1 MTKVKVSLRPIVH
14 NVNLPTVLKTTI
26 LPGESTE
33 RLFIA
38 TQLGEIFYIGDGV
51 IKTFLDIRHLII
63 KLGTFEEGVSSSGY
77 DERGL
82 LGLAFHPQFYQNGLF
97 YLHYSVAGTQGPGA
111 FSEQFKP
118 NPCDPK
124 TLNLKWFNR
133 NTQYDHIDTVE
144 EWTLQSNGQAQKR
157 RTLLNVRRPFFN
169 HNGVNSLNFSP
180 ETGKLVFTNGD
191 GGSGYDPFNLSQDDL
206 EIAGKIIEIDVSK
219 NTFINNPPVVTRF
232 NELPLSIQETL
243 TVIAKGVRNITGI
256 SFQRFYNQYIKYTGN
271 VGQDIV
277 ESIFS
282 FVQYKPIPVTELV
295 QMHFM
300 RLTLNQN
307 GFINFGWRGWEGDLP
322 TSFIRHCSENQTLDE
337 RTMVYYDETIQTSVK
352 RILPLLSYFHKDS
365 RTDKF
370 GGTSL
375 TGVQP
380 YMGNAIPNLTGS
392 VVFTDLAK
400 KGESQS
406 PIKGVLAYTRA
417 GTDGK
422 HADFHAIETN
432 YDFGTQPAY
441 YMSLG
446 TNSDQTKLYLGVY
459 SSMKVTDF
467 NKGTIF
473 EIIP

>member
-1 MTKVKVSLRPIVH
+1 MG
-14 NVNLPTVLKTTI
+14 
-26 LPGESTE
+26 GE
-33 RLFIA
+33 
-38 TQLGEIFYIGDGV
+38 DG
-51 IKTFLDIRHLII
+51 K
-63 KLGTFEEGVSSSGY
+63 
-77 DERGL
+77 
-82 LGLAFHPQFYQNGLF
+82 
-97 YLHYSVAGTQGPGA
+97 
-111 FSEQFKP
+111 
-118 NPCDPK
+118 
-124 TLNLKWFNR
+124 
-133 NTQYDHIDTVE
+133 
-144 EWTLQSNGQAQKR
+144 
-157 RTLLNVRRPFFN
+157 
-169 HNGVNSLNFSP
+169 
-180 ETGKLVFTNGD
+180 
-191 GGSGYDPFNLSQDDL
+191 
-206 EIAGKIIEIDVSK
+206 
-219 NTFINNPPVVTRF
+219 
-232 NELPLSIQETL
+232 
-243 TVIAKGVRNITGI
+243 
-256 SFQRFYNQYIKYTGN
+256 
-271 VGQDIV
+271 
-277 ESIFS
+277 
-282 FVQYKPIPVTELV
+282 
-295 QMHFM
+295 
-300 RLTLNQN
+300 
-307 GFINFGWRGWEGDLP
+307 DLP

-406 PIKGVLAYTRA
+406 PVKGVLAYTRA

-432 YDFGTQPAY
+432 YDFGTQATY

-446 TNSDQTKLYLGVY
+446 TNSNQTKLYLGVY